1 MSLLFYIFSLL
12 TMQMKLLNLVF
23 SSIIVQFLLHQT
35 GHCIHF
41 VCMYFPLLLNHNF
54 LDRNLL
60 NFFRIYI
67 HHNFINRDKTSN
79 RVGCK
84 VVLPGRV
91 WSSCFIHLQYRFGK
105 KGVKLS
111 NNKLLSFNNPSP
123 FFDWESAA
131 RCWVFYS
138 LHENRSRKC
147 QHYNTRALQYN
158 FKRIIPGQETE

>member
-1 MSLLFYIFSLL
+1 LSLLFYIFSLL

-67 HHNFINRDKTSN
+67 HHNFINRDKTSKRN
-79 RVGCK
+79 KHSRK
-84 VVLPGRV
+84 VKFICRYTLDILKYLQCNKANAEKFQNIFMWNALILVLVEMPKFQFHV
-91 WSSCFIHLQYRFGK
+91 A
-105 KGVKLS
+105 
-111 NNKLLSFNNPSP
+111 FNN
-123 FFDWESAA
+123 
-131 RCWVFYS
+131 
-138 LHENRSRKC
+138 
-147 QHYNTRALQYN
+147 
-158 FKRIIPGQETE
+158 